1 MIFNEDIANT
11 TAKFLLQIKAV
22 KLNPEKPFTWTS
34 GIISPIYC
42 DNRITLSFPTIR
54 TYIRQQFSQI
64 IMEEFGIVDLI
75 AGVATAGIAQG
86 ALVAQE
92 LGLPFVYVRSTQKQ
106 HGMENKI
113 EGRIEAGKS
122 VVVIEDLVSTGK
134 SSLAA
139 VDALR
144 EAGCDVKGMAA
155 IFSYDL
161 DISRE
166 NFEKKDCRLIT
177 LSDYN
182 ILVQK
187 AAEQNYISKKDVE
200 ALIAWR
206 ENPKKW
212 GR

>member
-1 MIFNEDIANT
+1 
-11 TAKFLLQIKAV
+11 
-22 KLNPEKPFTWTS
+22 
-34 GIISPIYC
+34 
-42 DNRITLSFPTIR
+42 
-54 TYIRQQFSQI
+54 
-64 IMEEFGIVDLI
+64 
-75 AGVATAGIAQG
+75 
-86 ALVAQE
+86 
-92 LGLPFVYVRSTQKQ
+92 
-106 HGMENKI
+106 MENKI
-113 EGRIEAGKS
+113 EGRIETGKS

-187 AAEQNYISKKDVE
+187 AAEQNYISEKDVK